1 MKYVIAQVLG
11 RADSLGVPKNELT
24 VNNLGSILNVVY
36 LIAGAIAVL
45 MIVIA
50 GINFT
55 TAGGDANKAAKAKNT
70 ILYSVIGII
79 IISSAF
85 AITNF
90 VIKGVK

>member
-1 MKYVIAQVLG
+1 MWYSIAQVLG
-11 RADSLGVPKNELT
+11 SADDLKVPKNDLT
-24 VNNLGSILNVVY
+24 VTNLGNILNVVY

-55 TAGGDANKAAKAKNT
+55 TSAGDANKAAKAKNT
-70 ILYSVIGII
+70 ILYSVIGIV

-90 VIKGVK
+90 VIEGL